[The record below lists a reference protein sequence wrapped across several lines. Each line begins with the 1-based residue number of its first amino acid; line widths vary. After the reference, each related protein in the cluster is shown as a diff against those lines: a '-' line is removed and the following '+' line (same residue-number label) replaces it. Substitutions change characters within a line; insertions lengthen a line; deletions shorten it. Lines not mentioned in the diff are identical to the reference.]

1 MLIGTTCFLGD
12 GFGASPVLLAS
23 SLAPLHPFADASE
36 FFQAEKRVRMGCD
49 NRFRDAVIDLQ
60 FQPSLSPAE
69 RDQSP
74 RRGASAFLLQAFVQP
89 GVVVS
94 FRPDA
99 FAGIEPAS
107 VRQRSRRCQVA
118 LPDIYPHHRRQHT
131 RGWLSNL
138 QFQGDQQVKLLVGF
152 VIPELG
158 TSNGSTVVDESHMP
172 LIALVRDDDT
182 ALQAEYTHLLSW
194 LEGVVVA
201 VVVGHSWRDIL
212 GRFVQPLVA
221 FLGVACL
228 AMLDILLELGP

>member
-36 FFQAEKRVRMGCD
+36 FFQAEKRVRMGC
-49 NRFRDAVIDLQ
+49 NNGFRDAVIGLQ

-99 FAGIEPAS
+99 LAGIEPAS
-107 VRQRSRRCQVA
+107 VGQRGRRCQVA
-118 LPDIYPHHRRQHT
+118 LPDIYPYHRRQRIRSWVNH
-131 RGWLSNL
+131 LP
-138 QFQGDQQVKLLVGF
+138 FPVAHQVKLLVRLI
-152 VIPELG
+152 VPELG
-158 TSNGSTVVDESHMP
+158 TSHGGTP
-172 LIALVRDDDT
+172 LDQGNLCPITFFTQDHTTL
-182 ALQAEYTHLLSW
+182 
-194 LEGVVVA
+194 
-201 VVVGHSWRDIL
+201 
-212 GRFVQPLVA
+212 
-221 FLGVACL
+221 
-228 AMLDILLELGP
+228 